1 MNFNS
6 NIGIENEFHFQY
18 LTERG
23 ESPLRTRI
31 ALIALF
37 LACFTVLPTAFSA
50 EPDGSIVG
58 TVLDSTGAVISG
70 ARVIVV
76 NNDSKVEQSAT
87 SSGDGRFQMRLAAG
101 DYLFKISHAGF
112 TETSVPLHISSSFT
126 DTHDF
131 VLKVSGA
138 SQIVSVIES
147 SSGAP
152 TAIAS
157 ATKTMIPLQD
167 LPQTVNVIGQQQ
179 VKEQQMM
186 SVGDV
191 LRYVPGVSVHQGE
204 NNRDQIVV
212 RGNSSS
218 ADFFVDGV
226 RDDVQYYRD
235 LYNLEQVEVLKGP
248 NAMIFGRGGGGGVI
262 NRVTKEASF
271 PALREITLNG
281 GSWGSK
287 RISTDL
293 NQPLTSNLALRLNA
307 MYENSDTFRKY
318 VGLERSGFNPTLTF
332 KPGANT
338 NINVGYERFHDGR
351 TADRGIPSYLGRPA
365 DAARGEFFGNPDDS
379 HVRALVNSGRINIEH
394 RIGGLLIHNQTV
406 TADYDRGYQNYVPGA
421 VNAAETLVTLSAY
434 NNATHRRNTF
444 NQTDLSYAFGT
455 GFLHHTLVG
464 GTEFGRQQSDNFR
477 NTGFFNNTAT
487 SVQVPFTNP
496 TITMPVTFR
505 QSATDAD
512 NHVQTNVGAA
522 YVQDQVEV
530 THWLQVIG
538 GVRFDDFGLRY
549 HNNRNGS
556 ELTRVDRLVSPRAG
570 IVLKP
575 VANVSVYGNYSVSY
589 LPSAGDQFSSLTD
602 ITKQLEPE
610 KFDNYEF
617 GVKWSA
623 RRDLSF
629 TTAVYRLDRSNTRAV
644 DPNDPTR
651 ILQTGRT
658 RADGFEFGMDGKIW
672 RSWRVTGGYAYQEAA
687 IASATAAARAGA
699 VVALVPK
706 HSFSLWN
713 HYQVVKRVGTGLG
726 VIHRSDMFA
735 AVDNAVTL
743 PGYTRADAAIYI
755 KTTERTQL
763 QANVEN
769 LFGARYYL
777 NADGN
782 NNISPGSARAVR
794 LALTARF

>member
-1 MNFNS
+1 
-6 NIGIENEFHFQY
+6 
-18 LTERG
+18 
-23 ESPLRTRI
+23 LRSSITSF
-31 ALIALF
+31 ALILICV
-37 LACFTVLPTAFSA
+37 LSVLPVFSA
-50 EPDGSIVG
+50 EPDGSIAG
-58 TVLDSTGAVISG
+58 TVLDSTGAVISD
-70 ARVIVV
+70 ARVMVV
-76 NNDSKVEQSAT
+76 RNDSNVEQTT
-87 SSGDGRFQMRLAAG
+87 STGGDGRFQMRLATG
-101 DYLFKISHAGF
+101 DYVFKVSHAGF
-112 TETSVPLHISSSFT
+112 TDVSVPLHISPSLA
-126 DTHDF
+126 DIHDF

-138 SQIVSVIES
+138 SQTVTVIES

-157 ATKTMIPLQD
+157 ATRTLIPLQD

-179 VKEQQMM
+179 VKEQMMM

-212 RGNSSS
+212 RANSSS

-262 NRVTKEASF
+262 NRVTKEAGF

-281 GSWGSK
+281 GSYGSK
-287 RISTDL
+287 RISTDFD
-293 NQPLTSNLALRLNA
+293 QPFNNKLALRLNA

-332 KPGANT
+332 NPGSAT
-338 NINVGYERFHDGR
+338 TINVGYERFHDGR
-351 TADRGIPSYLGRPA
+351 TADRGIPSYAGLPA
-365 DAARGEFFGNPDDS
+365 DEVRGEYFGNPDDS
-379 HVRALVNSGRINIEH
+379 RVRALVNSGRVNIEH
-394 RIGGLLIHNQTV
+394 RIGGLLIHNQTLF
-406 TADYDRGYQNYVPGA
+406 ADYDRGYQNYVPGA
-421 VNAAETLVTLSAY
+421 VNASKTLVALSAY

-455 GFLHHTLVG
+455 GFLHHTIVG

-477 NTGFFNNTAT
+477 NTGYFNNTAS
-487 SVQVPFTNP
+487 SVQVPFTSP
-496 TITMPVTFR
+496 TTAMPVTFR
-505 QSATDAD
+505 QSATDAN
-512 NHVQTNVGAA
+512 NHIQTNIGAA
-522 YVQDQVEV
+522 YVQDQVEI
-530 THWLQVIG
+530 THYLQVIG

-549 HNNRNGS
+549 HNNRNGA

-575 VANVSVYGNYSVSY
+575 VMAVSIYGNYSVSY

-602 ITKQLEPE
+602 ITQQLEPE
-610 KFDNYEF
+610 KFNNYEF

-623 RRDLSF
+623 RRDLTF
-629 TTAVYRLDRSNTRAV
+629 NTAVYRLDRTNTRAV
-644 DPNDPTR
+644 DPSDPTR

-658 RADGFEFGMDGKIW
+658 RADGFEIGVDGNIW
-672 RSWRVTGGYAYQEAA
+672 RSWRLTGGYAYQDAF

-699 VVALVPK
+699 VVAQVPK

-713 HYQVVKRVGTGLG
+713 HYQVVRRVGAGLG

-743 PGYTRADAAIYI
+743 PSYTRADAALYI
-755 KTTERTQL
+755 KMTERTQL
-763 QANVEN
+763 QANLEN
-769 LFGARYYL
+769 LTGARYYL

-782 NNISPGSARAVR
+782 NNISPGSPRAVR